1 MLGQNDIRDGHPD
14 MKKVGQKVDSP
25 RIPGFMFKQNQ
36 TVGPF
41 LQHRVGFF
49 ERVRMFQFSR
59 KHAAHAVQN
68 LAYQEKVFLF
78 LAYQQ
83 DAKGGNGGFYDC

>member
-1 MLGQNDIRDGHPD
+1 

-25 RIPGFMFKQNQ
+25 RISGFMFKQNQ
-36 TVGPF
+36 TIGSF
-41 LQHRVGFF
+41 LKHLFGFF
-49 ERVRMFQFSR
+49 ERVRVFQFSR

-83 DAKGGNGGFYDC
+83 DAKGGNGGFCGC